1 MKLRAA
7 LVLGCLALSPVATAQ
22 LITIPPAPAEQSG
35 GESSKPATK
44 PKVQPASKPAL
55 ANSSPKAQPQDPG
68 AVFAGLTGFCWQAPL
83 DQGNT
88 DTHCFTA
95 GFNGK
100 LVMDV
105 HKVRNSSQA
114 VVYEGVTV
122 YRPDPKSR
130 SLGYD
135 YTNSFGNVL
144 KGQGWREGGSI
155 NFSSSLSQMAKPE
168 TVWKINPEGYQ
179 VTQADPKAPKLQF
192 RKTGLA
198 PDGL

>member
-1 MKLRAA
+1 MEARMKLRAA
-7 LVLGCLALSPVATAQ
+7 LVLGCLVFGLGATAQ
-22 LITIPPAPAEQSG
+22 QVTTQQGNGDSA
-35 GESSKPATK
+35 KPADK
-44 PKVQPASKPAL
+44 PKVQPATKPKT
-55 ANSSPKAQPQDPG
+55 ANLSPKTPLLDPG
-68 AVFAGLTGFCWQAPL
+68 AVFAGLTGACWQAAL

-114 VVYEGVTV
+114 VVYEGVTI
-122 YRPDPKSR
+122 YRPDAKSR
-130 SLGYD
+130 SVSYD

-168 TVWKINPEGYQ
+168 TVWKINPDGYQ

-192 RKTGLA
+192 RKTGPA

>member
-7 LVLGCLALSPVATAQ
+7 LILATLALGLTATAQ
-22 LITIPPAPAEQSG
+22 QVTTQPVPTQQVNGDGAKPAE
-35 GESSKPATK
+35 K
-44 PKVQPASKPAL
+44 PKVQSAVKPKIAPAKTPL
-55 ANSSPKAQPQDPG
+55 LDPG
-68 AVFAGLTGFCWQAPL
+68 AVFAGLTGSCWQAPL

-122 YRPDPKSR
+122 YRPDAKSR
-130 SLGYD
+130 SVSYD
-135 YTNSFGNVL
+135 YTNSFGNVI
-144 KGQGWREGGSI
+144 KGQGWREGGVI
-155 NFSSSLSQMAKPE
+155 NFASSPGQLAKPE
-168 TVWKINPEGYQ
+168 TVWKLNVDGYE
-179 VTQADPKAPKLQF
+179 VAPADPKAAKLQF
-192 RKTGLA
+192 RKTGPA